1 MKIFG
6 LANHRELPKKNTSA
20 GDKLRRTFHW
30 TFDDKGNKTL
40 VPDEEIDRN
49 AEIQSYLEETKIE
62 NIIRRATFD
71 PAIAKRLCSRL
82 TDDEAI
88 DYTDMPTTL
97 AEAQNLMI
105 EVEQTWNKL
114 PREIKAKYDNDVN
127 KFTHDFGTVNWA
139 KNLGLLV
146 EKAPEAPATEKEVK

>member
-6 LANHRELPKKNTSA
+6 LTNHRELPKENTSA
-20 GDKLRRTFHW
+20 GDKLRRTFRW
-30 TFDDKGNKTL
+30 KFDEKGNKVL
-40 VPDEEIDRN
+40 IPDEEIDQN

-71 PAIAKRLCSRL
+71 PAIAERLCSRL
-82 TDDEAI
+82 TDAEAI
-88 DYTDMPTTL
+88 DYTDMPSTL

-114 PREIKAKYDNDVN
+114 PREIKAKYDNDVH

-146 EKAPEAPATEKEVK
+146 EKQPEAPEKEVKE